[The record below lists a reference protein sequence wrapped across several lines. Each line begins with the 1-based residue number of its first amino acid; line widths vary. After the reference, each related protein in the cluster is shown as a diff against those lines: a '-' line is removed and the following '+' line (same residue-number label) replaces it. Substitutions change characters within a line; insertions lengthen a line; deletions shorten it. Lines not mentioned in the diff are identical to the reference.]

1 MATSAIASSQREA
14 LDAAEARAGVDA
26 LDELLAERHALMIGD
41 ITGWD
46 PAFQKH
52 AQELLARYPDLT
64 LSLAALRA
72 RHGSFGTYEAERK
85 IQWTSIAVEY
95 RDRHTFEGEDSKG
108 KPKMIKPA
116 EAEVEQVAHADGK
129 YVGWVTLMNVEK
141 RLFNVLED
149 RFEAITQRINRDQA
163 ILRYLSS
170 EPK

>member
-1 MATSAIASSQREA
+1 MAEAQRDA
-14 LDAAEARAGVDA
+14 LDAAESRAGVDA
-26 LDELLAERHALMIGD
+26 LDQLLAERHALMIGD
-41 ITGWD
+41 IKGWA
-46 PAFQKH
+46 PAFQAH
-52 AQELLARYPDLT
+52 ARELLARFPDLT

-72 RHGSFGTYEAERK
+72 RHGSFGTYDAERK
-85 IQWTSIAVEY
+85 IQWCQIAVEF

-129 YVGWVTLMNVEK
+129 YVAWVTLANVEK
-141 RLFNVLED
+141 RLWAVLED